1 MVPDLGNGQND
12 QQFVDQE
19 FVDEMFADAFEA
31 FVREQAL
38 FVEKV
43 HQSLLELSQVE
54 SPKRTEPRKTASKP
68 ALNPMVRTSVLVVES
83 SELYRVLFGRVFGSE
98 PLDLVFAKT
107 EDEAEQL
114 QSEKTFQKVIRGWGQ
129 RIRGL
134 PSQTD
139 RQTLIEEV
147 RLELGLAA
155 EL

>member
-1 MVPDLGNGQND
+1 MALDLGNGQTD
-12 QQFVDQE
+12 QQLVDQN
-19 FVDEMFADAFEA
+19 FVEAFES

-54 SPKRTEPRKTASKP
+54 SPKRTEPRKTATKP

-98 PLDLVFAKT
+98 PLELFFAKT
-107 EDEAEQL
+107 DDEASQL
-114 QSEKTFQKVIRGWGQ
+114 QSEKNFQKVIRGWGE
-129 RIRGL
+129 RLRNL
-134 PSQTD
+134 PSQAD